1 MLMKQ
6 LSKIASAIVL
16 LTTIL
21 VLSFATSTVNAFEVT
36 ATISLIHSGG
46 YYGVAYDSLMGEVFI
61 ANGDTDSVTVISDST
76 NKVVATVPVGK
87 VPYGTAYDSG

>member
-21 VLSFATSTVNAFEVT
+21 VLSFATNTVNAFEVT
-36 ATISLIHSGG
+36 ATINLVHLGG
-46 YYGVAYDSLMGEVFI
+46 YYGVAYDSSMGEVFI
-61 ANGDTDSVTVISDST
+61 ANGDHDISLT
-76 NKVVATVPVGK
+76 GNIRQ
-87 VPYGTAYDSG
+87 YQ